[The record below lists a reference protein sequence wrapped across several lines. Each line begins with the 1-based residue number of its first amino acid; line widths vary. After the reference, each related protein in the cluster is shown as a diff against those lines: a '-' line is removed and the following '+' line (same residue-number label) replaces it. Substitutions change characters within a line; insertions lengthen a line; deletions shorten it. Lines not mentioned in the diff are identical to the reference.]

1 MRLSGTRKRP
11 VTPRSPCTSSSLPE
25 DICENHENLKHRR
38 FQKEMPMRW
47 IAAPILFVAL
57 TTICHA
63 DEIKGK
69 VVSVADGDTVTVL
82 DAEKVQ
88 HKIRLQGI
96 DAPEKA
102 QAFGAKSKERLSE
115 KIGEKEVVV
124 KWKEKDRYGRV
135 LGEIYL
141 GDRHINLEMVQD
153 GFAWH
158 YKQYSKS
165 KELAVAEDE
174 ARKAKKGLWADKE
187 PVPPWEYRK
196 KGR

>member
-1 MRLSGTRKRP
+1 
-11 VTPRSPCTSSSLPE
+11 
-25 DICENHENLKHRR
+25 
-38 FQKEMPMRW
+38 MRW
-47 IAAPILFVAL
+47 IVAQILLAAL

-69 VVSVADGDTVTVL
+69 VVNVADGDTVTVL

-96 DAPEKA
+96 DAPEKS
-102 QAFGAKSKERLSE
+102 QAFGTKSKERLSE

-165 KELAVAEDE
+165 KELAQAQDE
-174 ARKAKKGLWADKE
+174 ARNAKNGLWADKE
-187 PVPPWEYRK
+187 PVPPWEFRRMRK
-196 KGR
+196 